1 MGKAGQALLEI
12 FFSILFRVL
21 FLAMIWSWPLIILG
35 ILAGVFPWIFEVPA
49 GAIREIA
56 LSLSDKKTAEIVYH
70 WALLIES
77 LLFCG
82 FLYGPIGDAI
92 NSRLGLSLPSFRILY
107 SKIRDSFIG
116 QIFGGLFEVI
126 FKGKKS
132 DNPVPLRLD
141 KKLITQIGTE
151 KPAHVLTGFV
161 GVTPI
166 YTTDKQRTQHT
177 QVIGSSGSGKTESV
191 IKNWAYQDIARGRG
205 FAMLDPK
212 GDIKL
217 ASEIFFLCQDR
228 KVNYLSLLHDCE
240 NSQTYNPLAYGDPS
254 QCANKIF
261 NSFDWESDYYKMRA
275 FDFYQSL
282 LRIMFKH
289 CGQEK
294 AGGLPSK
301 YRYRERVLLGETLPY
316 LRDPRQC
323 ETLAKTVEDE
333 EDRAELSQLART
345 KAEDLSGLYSKLSM
359 LCRSETVSKVFKGSD
374 INVKNVVDR
383 GEILLCQLP
392 TAAYNIEAKAIARM
406 IIQDLNL
413 VSSYRQ
419 QDLGEKEF
427 YPVFIDEFNSFIFEG
442 FLDFLE
448 KARSANMG
456 LVLAHQ
462 SLANLERINP
472 AYKKQV
478 FENCSTKIIM
488 SHNDPDSAK
497 YISQAIGEYYHKATT
512 HTDSQTSE
520 VLGLNAHQGKAVSI
534 REEKRFIVEPTLIL
548 NLNVGESFYLGN
560 GGAVERVKMRH
571 FGAYYRDEMHDMNL
585 LKKGRSKNAHNTQT
599 AGTVSSGNN
608 ESKGLTQEPDR
619 SDEGSESHE
628 KDRDKRG
635 EVKEGTNSSE
645 NKGDNKRPEF

>member
-1 MGKAGQALLEI
+1 MALSKEDKTLFFI
-12 FFSILFRVL
+12 FVKIFYVAIK
-21 FLAMIWSWPLIILG
+21 WSWPLILFQILF
-35 ILAGVFPWIFEVPA
+35 GVFPSLFKVPA
-49 GAIREIA
+49 HMFEKIA
-56 LSLSDKKTAEIVYH
+56 FSLSDKETASIVYQ
-70 WALLIES
+70 WALLIET
-77 LLFCG
+77 LLFCVIC
-82 FLYGPIGDAI
+82 FGPVADAI
-92 NSRLGLSLPSFRILY
+92 NSRIGPTLPSFRILY
-107 SKIRDSFIG
+107 SKIRDGLIG
-116 QIFGGLFEVI
+116 QIFGGLFGGL

-132 DNPVPLRLD
+132 DKSASMELD

-282 LRIMFKH
+282 LRIMFRH
-289 CGQEK
+289 CGQER

-301 YRYRERVLLGETLPY
+301 YRYRERILLGETLPY

-383 GEILLCQLP
+383 NEILLCQLP
-392 TAAYNIEAKAIARM
+392 TAAYNIEARSIARM

-419 QDLGEKEF
+419 QDLGAKEF

-497 YISQAIGEYYHKATT
+497 YIAQAIGEYYHKAST

-520 VLGLNAHQGKAVSI
+520 VLGLNAQQGKAVSV
-534 REEKRFIVEPTLIL
+534 REEKRFIVEPTWIL
-548 NLNVGESFYLGN
+548 NLSIGESFYLGN
-560 GGAVERVKMRH
+560 GGAVQRVKMRH

-585 LKKGRSKNAHNTQT
+585 FKKGRSNNVSNNQAT
-599 AGTVSSGNN
+599 GSLSSG
-608 ESKGLTQEPDR
+608 SYAGKGFSEEQIRDIQEA
-619 SDEGSESHE
+619 
-628 KDRDKRG
+628 KDREEAEDRQTR
-635 EVKEGTNSSE
+635 EEAIRSE
-645 NKGDNKRPEF
+645 DQEHNNRPQF